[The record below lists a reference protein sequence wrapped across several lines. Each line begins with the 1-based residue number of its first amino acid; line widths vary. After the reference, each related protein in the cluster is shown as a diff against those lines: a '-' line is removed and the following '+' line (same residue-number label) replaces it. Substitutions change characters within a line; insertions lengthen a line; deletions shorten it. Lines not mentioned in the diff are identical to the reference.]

1 MSETN
6 FRQFIA
12 SSELFSG
19 YEVMIDLNECNSI
32 DDIVNTFYD
41 NLYNCLTLHKF
52 RILLEEV
59 KECKLHIHSYTFED
73 ILTSAGDSV
82 FYVCDHC

>member
-1 MSETN
+1 MSENN

-19 YEVMIDLNECNSI
+19 YEVMIDLGECNSI

-52 RILLEEV
+52 SVLLEEV
-59 KECKLHIHSYTFED
+59 QKCKFHIHSYTFED
-73 ILTSAGDSV
+73 ICTSAGSV

>member
-6 FRQFIA
+6 VRQFVA

-52 RILLEEV
+52 SILLEEV
-59 KECKLHIHSYTFED
+59 KECKFHIHSYTFED
-73 ILTSAGDSV
+73 ILTSAEDNV

>member
-1 MSETN
+1 MSENN

-19 YEVMIDLNECNSI
+19 YEVMIDLNKCNSI

-41 NLYNCLTLHKF
+41 NLYNCLTLHNF
-52 RILLEEV
+52 RILLEAV
-59 KECKLHIHSYTFED
+59 RKCKFHIHSYTFED
-73 ILTSAGDSV
+73 ILTSAEDSAY
-82 FYVCDHC
+82 YVCDHS

>member
-1 MSETN
+1 MSENN

-59 KECKLHIHSYTFED
+59 QKCKFHIHSYTFDD
-73 ILTSAGDSV
+73 IRGAAGSI